1 MNEAIQRLARR
12 LAGLAARRSGFA
24 VGLWGEPGIGKTH
37 MALAL
42 LRATP
47 CQSFTVHAAQ
57 ALEAIVLVLPRPKKA
72 SIWLEQALN
81 RLLRGEPSE
90 PGALLQTITALMS
103 ANAPLI
109 LHVEDLHEAEP
120 ERLEFWKQLAFA
132 VVRIRG
138 VGLIVTGRTRPPESI
153 EISSLRH

>member
-1 MNEAIQRLARR
+1 MTQQLARR
-12 LAGLAARRSGFA
+12 LTGLTARRSGLA
-24 VGLWGEPGIGKTH
+24 VGLWGEPGIGKTYT
-37 MALAL
+37 ALAL

-47 CQSFTVHAAQ
+47 YQSFTVHATQ
-57 ALEAIVLVLPRPKKA
+57 TLETIVLALPRPKKA
-72 SIWLEQALN
+72 SIWLEQTLN

-90 PGALLQTITALMS
+90 PGALLETFTALLS

-120 ERLEFWKQLAFA
+120 ERLEFWKQLALA

-138 VGLIVTGRTRPPESI
+138 VGLI
-153 EISSLRH
+153 